1 MLDAWPVIEHFKGGE
16 PAASELADLL
26 VRNRGRPPVMSAVNF
41 TEVCAELAG
50 RVGPVATVQAADD
63 LRRLVSVRPPDHRIA
78 QTASWLKHAY
88 YMALGD
94 TYAAATAISLDAELW
109 TGDPEL
115 LCADCIWQVRDLRP
129 FDVRVRRQPATARK
143 KTGRRPATLNDL
155 NNEQLVALIDA
166 VLERSGS
173 WPHGGRSDR

>member
-1 MLDAWPVIEHFKGGE
+1 MLDAWPVVEHFKGGE
-16 PAASELADLL
+16 PAAAELAELL
-26 VRNRGRPPVMSAVNF
+26 VHNRSRPPVMSAVNF

-50 RVGPVATVQAADD
+50 RVGPVATMQAADD

-78 QTASWLKHAY
+78 QAASWLKHAY

-115 LCADCIWQVRDLRP
+115 LCADRIWRARDLRP
-129 FDVRVRRQPATARK
+129 PDRVRHQPAVARK

-155 NNEQLVALIDA
+155 DSEQLAAVIDA
-166 VLERSGS
+166 VLERTGS
-173 WPHGGRSDR
+173 RGSRRPLR